1 MVIEPYIL
9 IPSAAAAV
17 LVMVLYIRFMT
28 GARNMQLTET
38 NIRLFLSQEEVGV
51 PVQTILISDD
61 GRAALISLSDPHPL
75 RLIRSFGDKM
85 VMQVI
90 SEADI
95 QTPVQGKIGL
105 VVKRQDIGHGPLTF
119 RSHEDLSKLIKE
131 AAHVPA

>member
-28 GARNMQLTET
+28 GARNMLLTET
-38 NIRLFLSQEEVGV
+38 NIQMFLSKEEVGV
-51 PVQTILISDD
+51 PVKTILISDD
-61 GRAALISLSDPHPL
+61 GRAALISLTDPQPL

-85 VMQVI
+85 VMQMI

-95 QTPVQGKIGL
+95 QKPVQEKTGL
-105 VVKRQDIGHGPLTF
+105 VVKRQDIGHGPLIF
-119 RSHEDLSKLIKE
+119 RSHEDLSRLIEE
-131 AAHVPA
+131 AANVPA